1 MPPKKEDKKENK
13 DKNTVYASIKLTKD
27 EYGKLEEMR
36 KEAEKKGIRL
46 TFKDIINKAFQKGI
60 ELAEKEIE
68 EMKKERKKSGKKN

>member
-1 MPPKKEDKKENK
+1 MPRKKEETKSK
-13 DKNTVYASIKLTKD
+13 DTVFASIKLTKE
-27 EYGKLEEMR
+27 EYEKLEEMK

-68 EMKKERKKSGKKN
+68 EIKKERKKSGKKN

>member
-1 MPPKKEDKKENK
+1 MK
-13 DKNTVYASIKLTKD
+13 
-27 EYGKLEEMR
+27 

-68 EMKKERKKSGKKN
+68 EIKKERKKSGKKN

>member
-1 MPPKKEDKKENK
+1 MPKKKEEKENK
-13 DKNTVYASIKLTKD
+13 EKDTVYASIKLTKD

-36 KEAEKKGIRL
+36 KEAEKKGLRL

-68 EMKKERKKSGKKN
+68 EIKKERKKSGKKN

>member
-36 KEAEKKGIRL
+36 KEASKKGLRL
-46 TFKDIINKAFQKGI
+46 TFKDIINEAFQKGLD
-60 ELAEKEIE
+60 LAEKEIE
-68 EMKKERKKSGKKN
+68 KIKKERKKSGKKN

>member
-1 MPPKKEDKKENK
+1 MPKKKESKEVKTK
-13 DKNTVYASIKLTKD
+13 DTVYASIKLTKE

-46 TFKDIINKAFQKGI
+46 TFKDIINNAFQKGI

-68 EMKKERKKSGKKN
+68 EIKKERKKSGKKN

>member
-1 MPPKKEDKKENK
+1 MPKKKEVKEVKAK
-13 DKNTVYASIKLTKD
+13 DTVYASIKLTKE
-27 EYGKLEEMR
+27 EYGKLEEAR

-68 EMKKERKKSGKKN
+68 EIKKERKKSGKKN

>member
-1 MPPKKEDKKENK
+1 MPKKKEEKENK
-13 DKNTVYASIKLTKD
+13 EKDNVYASIKLTKD

-36 KEAEKKGIRL
+36 KEAEKKGLRL

-68 EMKKERKKSGKKN
+68 EIKKERKKSGKKN

>member
-1 MPPKKEDKKENK
+1 MPPKKEDKENK

-36 KEAEKKGIRL
+36 KEAEQKGIRL

-68 EMKKERKKSGKKN
+68 QIKKERKKSGKKN

>member
-1 MPPKKEDKKENK
+1 MPKKKEGK
-13 DKNTVYASIKLTKD
+13 DTVYASIKLTKE
-27 EYGKLEEMR
+27 EYGNLEEMR

-68 EMKKERKKSGKKN
+68 EIKKERKKTGKRN

>member
-1 MPPKKEDKKENK
+1 MPRKKEETKSK
-13 DKNTVYASIKLTKD
+13 DTVFASIKLTKE
-27 EYGKLEEMR
+27 EYGKLEEMK

-68 EMKKERKKSGKKN
+68 EIKKERKKSGKKN

>member
-27 EYGKLEEMR
+27 EYGKLEEMQ

-68 EMKKERKKSGKKN
+68 EIKKERKKSGKKN